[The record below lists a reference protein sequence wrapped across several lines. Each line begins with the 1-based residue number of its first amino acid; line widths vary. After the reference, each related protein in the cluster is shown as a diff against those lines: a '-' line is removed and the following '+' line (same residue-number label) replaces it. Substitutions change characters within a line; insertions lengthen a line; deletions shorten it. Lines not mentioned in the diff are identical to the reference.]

1 MLITR
6 RGALVGA
13 ALAVSGCALSPT
25 VRVPDASLAPDPVQE
40 PWAADAERHVAALN
54 ATIAA
59 ASSSPWRSAALALTD
74 AHLARLGARDP
85 FAEEPEPF
93 FPPAAASPRTGEG
106 AAAAA
111 VEEARAQ
118 LTTLVGTAPGQ
129 AQRLLLASAAC
140 AVASLAVP
148 SLPPVPGGAPRRFAE
163 VTVDDSLP
171 VALSHLWAL
180 LHGLELGLGRLP
192 RGHELRGYAHSRLPS
207 AREERNELRDLI
219 SGEPPLQPVSLR
231 MPTSMTTLDEIQ
243 EGWAVLERG
252 VLDGYGRLTAVDPAW
267 LPRMQAQVPRIQ
279 SLGGQLP
286 HWPGWTG

>member
-1 MLITR
+1 M
-6 RGALVGA
+6 AL
-13 ALAVSGCALSPT
+13 
-25 VRVPDASLAPDPVQE
+25 R
-40 PWAADAERHVAALN
+40 
-54 ATIAA
+54 
-59 ASSSPWRSAALALTD
+59 
-74 AHLARLGARDP
+74 
-85 FAEEPEPF
+85 
-93 FPPAAASPRTGEG
+93 
-106 AAAAA
+106 
-111 VEEARAQ
+111 
-118 LTTLVGTAPGQ
+118 
-129 AQRLLLASAAC
+129 
-140 AVASLAVP
+140 
-148 SLPPVPGGAPRRFAE
+148 
-163 VTVDDSLP
+163 
-171 VALSHLWAL
+171 HLWAL